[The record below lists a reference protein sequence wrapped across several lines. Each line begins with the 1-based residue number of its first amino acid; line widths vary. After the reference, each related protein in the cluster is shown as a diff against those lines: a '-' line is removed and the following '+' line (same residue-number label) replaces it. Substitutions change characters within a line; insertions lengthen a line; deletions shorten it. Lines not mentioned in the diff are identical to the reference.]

1 MRARKPDDVGR
12 YLAAAEFGLSF
23 VRPCPSKISSS
34 PTKIGEYLAAG
45 LPVVSTSGIGDVDEL
60 LEGPNVGVLVRRLEQ
75 PDYEAAARGALA
87 LAADPEARERCRQVA
102 RETLSLEEVGVA
114 RYDDLYRRVA
124 RA

>member
-1 MRARKPDDVGR
+1 M
-12 YLAAAEFGLSF
+12 
-23 VRPCPSKISSS
+23 RPCPSKISSS

-75 PDYEAAARGALA
+75 ADYEAAARDALE

-102 RETLSLEEVGVA
+102 RETLSLEDVGVA
-114 RYDDLYRRVA
+114 RYDDLYRQVA